1 MRFSLLGPLQV
12 MGEGGTAVQ
21 VHGTLRRTLL
31 AELLLNAGSVV
42 SADRLAELLWPSD
55 APGGRGARLHNQI
68 ARLRQDLGDAQAQ
81 CVKAAPPGY
90 LVEVSTDEL
99 DLRQFAACCAAGRQA
114 AARGDWVKASA
125 EYAAALALWRGVPLA
140 DLPALAAD
148 SVVQRLDEERWTA
161 LQGRIEA
168 DLHLGRDAEAATELR
183 ALTRD
188 QPMREPLHAQLM
200 LALYRDGRQT
210 EALDVFRAL
219 SRTLADEAGLEPG
232 ADIRELHERIL
243 RNDPAL
249 RLRGNAPSSPT
260 PAASAGSRNQLPAD
274 TRLFTGREQEMER
287 LLALAREAAVD
298 DRSDTLTISALD
310 GLGGVGKSALA
321 VRIAHR
327 VRSLFPDGQ
336 LFIDLRGN
344 TKYREPLTPLAALG
358 QLLRS
363 LDVPRQRIPAELAAL
378 LGYGVFLE
386 EIGRFADSVRIL
398 EDADRIGEEIGSPI
412 HDKARNALLRAR
424 AATAGAA
431 QSAAPTPS
439 DP

>member
-1 MRFSLLGPLQV
+1 M
-12 MGEGGTAVQ
+12 
-21 VHGTLRRTLL
+21 
-31 AELLLNAGSVV
+31 
-42 SADRLAELLWPSD
+42 
-55 APGGRGARLHNQI
+55 
-68 ARLRQDLGDAQAQ
+68 
-81 CVKAAPPGY
+81 
-90 LVEVSTDEL
+90 
-99 DLRQFAACCAAGRQA
+99 
-114 AARGDWVKASA
+114 
-125 EYAAALALWRGVPLA
+125 WRGVPLA

-148 SVVQRLDEERWTA
+148 PVVQRLDEERWTA

-219 SRTLADEAGLEPG
+219 GRTLADEAGLEPG
-232 ADIRELHERIL
+232 ADIRELRERIL

-298 DRSDTLTISALD
+298 DRSGTLTISALD

-363 LDVPRQRIPAELAAL
+363 LDVPRQWIPAELAAL
-378 LGYGVFLE
+378 LGYGVFLK